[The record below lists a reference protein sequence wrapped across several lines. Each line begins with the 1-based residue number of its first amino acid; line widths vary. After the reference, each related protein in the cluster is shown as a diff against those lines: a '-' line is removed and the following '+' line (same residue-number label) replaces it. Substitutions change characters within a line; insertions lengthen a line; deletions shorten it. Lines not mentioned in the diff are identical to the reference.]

1 LKTSKIR
8 IIGGFLK
15 GSHISFPASS
25 KLRPTSN
32 KLREVLFNWLN
43 FEIADL
49 KCADCF
55 SGSGALGIEAISR
68 GAESVLFIEKT
79 PKFASS
85 IETNLKRLK
94 IYEKSNVKIRNAFE
108 WLKEENLENFDL
120 IFFDPPFFDERIKNL
135 LTFLKNQKLKKGTL
149 IYFEKSTFDKIEV
162 PDTFTLLKSKVVGD
176 AEGLLLEK

>member
-1 LKTSKIR
+1 MKTSKIR

-15 GSHISFPASS
+15 GSYISFPASS

-85 IETNLKRLK
+85 IETNLKRL
-94 IYEKSNVKIRNAFE
+94 
-108 WLKEENLENFDL
+108 
-120 IFFDPPFFDERIKNL
+120 
-135 LTFLKNQKLKKGTL
+135 
-149 IYFEKSTFDKIEV
+149 
-162 PDTFTLLKSKVVGD
+162 
-176 AEGLLLEK
+176 